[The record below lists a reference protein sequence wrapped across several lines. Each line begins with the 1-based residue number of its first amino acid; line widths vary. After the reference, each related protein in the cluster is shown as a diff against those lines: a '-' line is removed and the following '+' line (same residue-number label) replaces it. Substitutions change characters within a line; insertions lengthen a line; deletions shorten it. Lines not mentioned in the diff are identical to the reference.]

1 MDVDEDIVGCGIGV
15 VEDEEENTVGTDESV
30 DECDEILLEEEEPEE
45 SLVHCAVIVVSS
57 AGILSGSGF
66 HPLNTYPSLVRFVG

>member
-1 MDVDEDIVGCGIGV
+1 MDEDIVGCGIGV

-45 SLVHCAVIVVSS
+45 SLVHCAMIVMSF
-57 AGILSGSGF
+57 AGILSGFGSQST
-66 HPLNTYPSLVRFVG
+66 NV